1 MNHQESAQA
10 RSNRALQDNL
20 DRNAPR
26 IMAAYGL
33 VGAILLFGALG
44 YALDRMIASPPW
56 FLLAGLAIGI
66 AVGGYEVIT
75 AARRS

>member
-1 MNHQESAQA
+1 MNDQESAHA
-10 RSNRALQDNL
+10 RSNRALQENL
-20 DRNAPR
+20 DGNAPR

-33 VGAILLFGALG
+33 VGAVLLFGAMG
-44 YALDRMIASPPW
+44 YALDRLIARPPW
-56 FLLAGLAIGI
+56 LLLAGLAVGI